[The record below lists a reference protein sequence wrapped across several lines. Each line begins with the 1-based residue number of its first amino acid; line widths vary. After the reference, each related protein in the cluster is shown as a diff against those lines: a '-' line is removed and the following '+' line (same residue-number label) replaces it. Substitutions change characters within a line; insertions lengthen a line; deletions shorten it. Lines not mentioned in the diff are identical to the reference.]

1 MKKTC
6 PECGFQAI
14 EETPV
19 CPNCGFQWNQAKEN
33 ELEPTSDS
41 SVTPEEPQ
49 NKNDDIRWSDFKNVP
64 IGKMEEHLGDRPSS
78 NEETID
84 LAQQGTFSDEQHVT
98 PTSASKKEAEEKTEV
113 ESSSATQEH
122 ATSASEEASE
132 TDALS
137 TEEQHDADILAAYI
151 RQHKLDE
158 EEKAAALEAESATDD
173 LSATEEESQE
183 QASEEPLLIR
193 DDEPVTDPVIEEA
206 KKQPEPVIDPIP
218 EPITAADEA
227 PKKATTEEKTSTPSE
242 KKKSPRKALYI
253 TAACLLVAAGGGWAY
268 YYQQQQ
274 QETARETQ
282 LAQENRTLDQIEN
295 ELNDFYTNDERVFIK
310 NDKTSEQLTAV
321 TNQLAEFQDHE
332 RYDALSQEAAT
343 IADKL
348 ATLTEINSYF
358 SSPAVVEDQLEEV
371 SLKEA
376 AAVTMAKRENGDAF
390 DELINQAIDMGQ
402 KEFSAIEEVQ
412 NAVKSMVALSGD
424 GEAPASVTREN
435 YNALM
440 KKVQALPIDSLVE
453 SLTADLRKVDTAL
466 TKRETATQEAATQQ
480 QAAQEAAQAAASEN
494 NASASSGGSTSAT
507 TPAQSTSEEEYVL
520 SPNTPTNTNNQPIIP
535 ARQSDLN
542 DVNNSAWVWADG
554 VQEKI
559 IATAI
564 ARGYVVD
571 GGYTF
576 ERVRIVNGEGY
587 YNFYATNAQGSL
599 LKGTDDSAFPL
610 YLFTVN
616 AKTGYFRGNGND
628 HTVR

>member
-33 ELEPTSDS
+33 EQEPSSDS
-41 SVTPEEPQ
+41 SVTPEELQ

-84 LAQQGTFSDEQHVT
+84 LAQQEAFSDEQKT
-98 PTSASKKEAEEKTEV
+98 PLESESKQEPKTVENSESTEEHTI
-113 ESSSATQEH
+113 
-122 ATSASEEASE
+122 SASEEVNE

-137 TEEQHDADILAAYI
+137 TDEQHDSEILAAYI

-158 EEKAAALEAESATDD
+158 EAKAAAALEAEETAID
-173 LSATEEESQE
+173 LSSAEEESQM
-183 QASEEPLLIR
+183 QASEEPLPSS
-193 DDEPVTDPVIEEA
+193 EEEVVTEPVIEEA
-206 KKQPEPVIDPIP
+206 EKQPEPVIDPIP
-218 EPITAADEA
+218 EPITAADET
-227 PKKATTEEKTSTPSE
+227 PQKATAEEEISSSSE
-242 KKKSPRKALYI
+242 SKKSPRKALYI

-274 QETARETQ
+274 QETARQTQ
-282 LAQENRTLDQIEN
+282 QAQENRTLDQIEN

-310 NDKTSEQLTAV
+310 SDKTAEQLTAV
-321 TNQLAEFQDHE
+321 TNQLADFQDHE
-332 RYDALSQEAAT
+332 RYDILSQEAET

-348 ATLTEINSYF
+348 AALTEINSYF

-376 AAVTMAKRENGDAF
+376 TAVTMAKRENGDAF

-440 KKVQALPIDSLVE
+440 KKIQALPIDSLVE
-453 SLTADLRKVDTAL
+453 SLTTELRKVDTAL
-466 TKRETATQEAATQQ
+466 TKRETATQQAAAQQ

-494 NASASSGGSTSAT
+494 NASASSGGSTSAA

-520 SPNTPTNTNNQPIIP
+520 SPDTPTNTNNQPIIP

-564 ARGYVVD
+564 ARGYVVE

>member
-33 ELEPTSDS
+33 EQEPSSDS
-41 SVTPEEPQ
+41 SVTPEELQ

-84 LAQQGTFSDEQHVT
+84 LAQQEAFSDEQKT
-98 PTSASKKEAEEKTEV
+98 PLESESKQEPKTVENSESTEEHTI
-113 ESSSATQEH
+113 
-122 ATSASEEASE
+122 SASEEVNE

-137 TEEQHDADILAAYI
+137 TDEQHDSEILAAYI

-158 EEKAAALEAESATDD
+158 EAKAAAALEAEETAID
-173 LSATEEESQE
+173 LSSAEEESQM
-183 QASEEPLLIR
+183 QASEEPLPSS
-193 DDEPVTDPVIEEA
+193 EEEVVTEPVIEEA
-206 KKQPEPVIDPIP
+206 EKQPEPVIDPIP
-218 EPITAADEA
+218 EPITAADET
-227 PKKATTEEKTSTPSE
+227 PQKATAEEETSSSSE
-242 KKKSPRKALYI
+242 SKKSPRKALYI

-274 QETARETQ
+274 QETARQTQ

-310 NDKTSEQLTAV
+310 SDKTAEQLTAV
-321 TNQLAEFQDHE
+321 TNQLADFQDHE
-332 RYDALSQEAAT
+332 RYEILSQEAET

-348 ATLTEINSYF
+348 AALTEINSYF
-358 SSPAVVEDQLEEV
+358 SSPSVVVDQLEEV

-440 KKVQALPIDSLVE
+440 KKIQALPIDSLVE
-453 SLTADLRKVDTAL
+453 SLTTELRKVDTAL
-466 TKRETATQEAATQQ
+466 TKRETATQQAAAQQ

-494 NASASSGGSTSAT
+494 NASASSSGSTSAA

-564 ARGYVVD
+564 ARGYVVE

>member
-14 EETPV
+14 EETSV
-19 CPNCGFQWNQAKEN
+19 CPNCGFQWKQAKEN
-33 ELEPTSDS
+33 QQEPASDS
-41 SVTPEEPQ
+41 SVTPEELQ

-84 LAQQGTFSDEQHVT
+84 LAQQGTLSDEQHVT

-113 ESSSATQEH
+113 ESSSATQEQT
-122 ATSASEEASE
+122 TSASEEVNE
-132 TDALS
+132 TDALN
-137 TEEQHDADILAAYI
+137 TDDQHDSEILAAYI

-158 EEKAAALEAESATDD
+158 EEKAAALEAEADADD

-183 QASEEPLLIR
+183 QASEEPLLISE
-193 DDEPVTDPVIEEA
+193 DEPVTDPVIKEA

-218 EPITAADEA
+218 EPITIAEET
-227 PKKATTEEKTSTPSE
+227 PQKATAEEKTSTPSE
-242 KKKSPRKALYI
+242 NKKSPRKALYI

-274 QETARETQ
+274 QETARQTQ

-295 ELNDFYTNDERVFIK
+295 ELNDFYTDDERVFIK
-310 NDKTSEQLTAV
+310 SDKTAEQLAAV
-321 TNQLAEFQDHE
+321 TNQLADFQDHE
-332 RYDALSQEAAT
+332 RYDALSQEAET

-348 ATLTEINSYF
+348 AALTEINSYF
-358 SSPAVVEDQLEEV
+358 SSPAVVGDQLEEV
-371 SLKEA
+371 PLKEA

-440 KKVQALPIDSLVE
+440 KKVQALSIDSLVE
-453 SLTADLRKVDTAL
+453 SLTTELRKVDTAL
-466 TKRETATQEAATQQ
+466 TKRETATQQAAAQQ
-480 QAAQEAAQAAASEN
+480 QAEQAAQAAASEN
-494 NASASSGGSTSAT
+494 NSSASSGGSSSAAA
-507 TPAQSTSEEEYVL
+507 PAQSTSEEEYVL

-535 ARQSDLN
+535 ARQSDLD

-564 ARGYVVD
+564 ARGYVVE

>member
-33 ELEPTSDS
+33 EQEPSSDS
-41 SVTPEEPQ
+41 SVTPEELQ

-84 LAQQGTFSDEQHVT
+84 LAQQEAFSDEQKT
-98 PTSASKKEAEEKTEV
+98 PLESESKQEPKTVENSESTEEHTI
-113 ESSSATQEH
+113 
-122 ATSASEEASE
+122 SASEEVNE

-137 TEEQHDADILAAYI
+137 TDEQHDSEILAAYI

-158 EEKAAALEAESATDD
+158 EAKAAAALEAEETAID
-173 LSATEEESQE
+173 LSSAEEESQM
-183 QASEEPLLIR
+183 QASEEPLPSS
-193 DDEPVTDPVIEEA
+193 EEEVVTEPVIEEA
-206 KKQPEPVIDPIP
+206 EKQPEPVIDPIP
-218 EPITAADEA
+218 EPITAADET
-227 PKKATTEEKTSTPSE
+227 PQKATAEEETSSSSE
-242 KKKSPRKALYI
+242 SKKSPRKALYI

-274 QETARETQ
+274 QETARQTQ

-310 NDKTSEQLTAV
+310 SDKTAEQLTAV
-321 TNQLAEFQDHE
+321 TNQLADFQDHE
-332 RYDALSQEAAT
+332 RYEILSQEAET

-348 ATLTEINSYF
+348 AALTEINSYF

-440 KKVQALPIDSLVE
+440 KKIQALPIDSLVE
-453 SLTADLRKVDTAL
+453 SLTTELRKVDTAL
-466 TKRETATQEAATQQ
+466 TKRETATQQAAAQQ

-494 NASASSGGSTSAT
+494 NASASSSGSTSAA

-564 ARGYVVD
+564 ARGYVVE

>member
-33 ELEPTSDS
+33 EQEPSSDS
-41 SVTPEEPQ
+41 SVTPEELQ

-84 LAQQGTFSDEQHVT
+84 LAQQEAFSDEQKT
-98 PTSASKKEAEEKTEV
+98 PLESESKQEPKIVENSESTEEHTI
-113 ESSSATQEH
+113 
-122 ATSASEEASE
+122 SASEEVNE

-137 TEEQHDADILAAYI
+137 TDEQHDSEILAAYI

-158 EEKAAALEAESATDD
+158 EAKAAAALEAEETAID
-173 LSATEEESQE
+173 LSSAEEESQM
-183 QASEEPLLIR
+183 QASEEPLPSS
-193 DDEPVTDPVIEEA
+193 EEEVVTEPVIEEA
-206 KKQPEPVIDPIP
+206 EKQPEPVIDPIP
-218 EPITAADEA
+218 EPITAADET
-227 PKKATTEEKTSTPSE
+227 PQKATAEEETSSSSE
-242 KKKSPRKALYI
+242 SKKSPRKALYI

-274 QETARETQ
+274 QETARQTQ

-310 NDKTSEQLTAV
+310 SDKTAEQLTAV
-321 TNQLAEFQDHE
+321 TNQLADFQDHE
-332 RYDALSQEAAT
+332 RYEILSQEAET

-348 ATLTEINSYF
+348 AALTEINSYF

-440 KKVQALPIDSLVE
+440 KKIQALPIDSLVE
-453 SLTADLRKVDTAL
+453 SLTTELRKVDTAL
-466 TKRETATQEAATQQ
+466 TKRETATQQAAAQQ

-494 NASASSGGSTSAT
+494 NASASSSGSTSAA

-564 ARGYVVD
+564 ARGYVVE

>member
-14 EETPV
+14 EETSV
-19 CPNCGFQWNQAKEN
+19 CPNCGFQWKQAKEN
-33 ELEPTSDS
+33 QQEPASDS
-41 SVTPEEPQ
+41 SVTPEELQ

-84 LAQQGTFSDEQHVT
+84 LAQQEALPDEQKVALE
-98 PTSASKKEAEEKTEV
+98 SESKKEPETAENSGSKED
-113 ESSSATQEH
+113 Q
-122 ATSASEEASE
+122 ATSASEEANE
-132 TDALS
+132 TDALN
-137 TEEQHDADILAAYI
+137 TDDQHDSEILAAYI

-158 EEKAAALEAESATDD
+158 EAKAAAALEAEEAAVD
-173 LSATEEESQE
+173 LSSAEAESQV
-183 QASEEPLLIR
+183 QASEESLPASK
-193 DDEPVTDPVIEEA
+193 EEAVMEPVIEEA
-206 KKQPEPVIDPIP
+206 GKQPEPVIDPIP
-218 EPITAADEA
+218 EPITIAEET
-227 PKKATTEEKTSTPSE
+227 PQKATAEEKTPVSTE
-242 KKKSPRKALYI
+242 NKKSPRKALYI
-253 TAACLLVAAGGGWAY
+253 TVACLLVAAGGGWAY

-274 QETARETQ
+274 QETARQTQ

-295 ELNDFYTNDERVFIK
+295 ELNDFYTDDERVFIK
-310 NDKTSEQLTAV
+310 SDKTAEQLAAV
-321 TNQLAEFQDHE
+321 TNQLADFQDHE
-332 RYDALSQEAAT
+332 RYDALSQEAET

-348 ATLTEINSYF
+348 AALTEINSYF
-358 SSPAVVEDQLEEV
+358 SSPAVVGDQLEEV
-371 SLKEA
+371 PLKEA

-440 KKVQALPIDSLVE
+440 KKVQALSIDSLVE
-453 SLTADLRKVDTAL
+453 SLTTELRKVDTAL
-466 TKRETATQEAATQQ
+466 TKRETATQQAAAQQ
-480 QAAQEAAQAAASEN
+480 QAEQAAQAAASEN
-494 NASASSGGSTSAT
+494 NSSASSGGSSSAAA
-507 TPAQSTSEEEYVL
+507 PAQSTSEEEYVL

-535 ARQSDLN
+535 ARQSDLD

-564 ARGYVVD
+564 ARGYVVE

>member
-33 ELEPTSDS
+33 EQEPSSDS
-41 SVTPEEPQ
+41 SVTPEELQ

-84 LAQQGTFSDEQHVT
+84 LAQQEAFSDEQKT
-98 PTSASKKEAEEKTEV
+98 PLESESKQGPKTVENSESTEEHTI
-113 ESSSATQEH
+113 
-122 ATSASEEASE
+122 SASEEVNE

-137 TEEQHDADILAAYI
+137 TDEQHDSEILAAYI

-158 EEKAAALEAESATDD
+158 EAKAAAALEAEETAID
-173 LSATEEESQE
+173 LSSAEEESQM
-183 QASEEPLLIR
+183 QASEEPLPSS
-193 DDEPVTDPVIEEA
+193 EEEVVTEPVIEEA
-206 KKQPEPVIDPIP
+206 EKQPEPVIDPIP
-218 EPITAADEA
+218 EPITAADET
-227 PKKATTEEKTSTPSE
+227 PQKATAEEETSSSSE
-242 KKKSPRKALYI
+242 SKKSPRKALYI

-274 QETARETQ
+274 QETARQTQ
-282 LAQENRTLDQIEN
+282 QAQENRTLDQIEN

-310 NDKTSEQLTAV
+310 SDKTAEQLTAV
-321 TNQLAEFQDHE
+321 TNQLADFQDHE
-332 RYDALSQEAAT
+332 RYDILSQEAET

-348 ATLTEINSYF
+348 AALTEINSYF

-440 KKVQALPIDSLVE
+440 KKIQALPIDSLVE
-453 SLTADLRKVDTAL
+453 SLTTELRKVDTAL
-466 TKRETATQEAATQQ
+466 TKRETATQQAAAQQ

-494 NASASSGGSTSAT
+494 NASASNSGSTSAA

-564 ARGYVVD
+564 ARGYVVE

>member
-1 MKKTC
+1 
-6 PECGFQAI
+6 
-14 EETPV
+14 
-19 CPNCGFQWNQAKEN
+19 
-33 ELEPTSDS
+33 
-41 SVTPEEPQ
+41 
-49 NKNDDIRWSDFKNVP
+49 
-64 IGKMEEHLGDRPSS
+64 
-78 NEETID
+78 
-84 LAQQGTFSDEQHVT
+84 
-98 PTSASKKEAEEKTEV
+98 
-113 ESSSATQEH
+113 
-122 ATSASEEASE
+122 
-132 TDALS
+132 
-137 TEEQHDADILAAYI
+137 I

-158 EEKAAALEAESATDD
+158 EAKAAAALEAEEAAVD
-173 LSATEEESQE
+173 LSSAEAESQV
-183 QASEEPLLIR
+183 QASEESLPASEEEAVM
-193 DDEPVTDPVIEEA
+193 EPVPVIEEA
-206 KKQPEPVIDPIP
+206 GKQPEPVIDPIP
-218 EPITAADEA
+218 EPITVAEET
-227 PKKATTEEKTSTPSE
+227 PQKATAEEKTPVSTE
-242 KKKSPRKALYI
+242 NKKSPRKALYI

-274 QETARETQ
+274 QETARQTQ

-295 ELNDFYTNDERVFIK
+295 ELNDFYTDDERVFIK
-310 NDKTSEQLTAV
+310 SDKTAEQLAAV
-321 TNQLAEFQDHE
+321 TNQLADFQDHE
-332 RYDALSQEAAT
+332 RYDALSQEAET

-348 ATLTEINSYF
+348 AALTEINSYF
-358 SSPAVVEDQLEEV
+358 SSPAVVGDQLEEV
-371 SLKEA
+371 PLKEA

-440 KKVQALPIDSLVE
+440 KKVQALSIDSLVE
-453 SLTADLRKVDTAL
+453 SLTTELRKVDTAL
-466 TKRETATQEAATQQ
+466 TKRETATQQAAAQQ
-480 QAAQEAAQAAASEN
+480 QAEQAAQAAASEN
-494 NASASSGGSTSAT
+494 NSSASSGGSSSAAA
-507 TPAQSTSEEEYVL
+507 PAQSTSEEEYVL

-535 ARQSDLN
+535 ARQSDLD

-564 ARGYVVD
+564 ARGYVVE